1 MKKHVL
7 LMLLSVVPLSALG
20 WIVGLSIGS
29 AIKRVFAQAPAASI
43 TVTSTVTAVAGPVTC
58 TFSAPSKPA
67 FTASCSNAGT
77 VFLTANGT
85 PAAANTAGV
94 VVSGVVSGNNV
105 TAIFTQGLAGT
116 NVLNWSVTASPSGG
130 TAVSQSGTF

>member
-1 MKKHVL
+1 MKKTIFL
-7 LMLLSVVPLSALG
+7 LFLIIGLVGYFLLG
-20 WIVGLSIGS
+20 
-29 AIKRVFAQAPAASI
+29 AQTPTASI
-43 TVTSTVTAVAGPVTC
+43 TVATSVTAVAGPITC
-58 TFSAPSKPA
+58 IFSAPSKPA

-85 PAAANTAGV
+85 PVPANTAGI

-105 TAIFTQGLAGT
+105 TATFTQGLVGT
-116 NVLNWSVTASPSGG
+116 NVLNWSVTAAPSGG